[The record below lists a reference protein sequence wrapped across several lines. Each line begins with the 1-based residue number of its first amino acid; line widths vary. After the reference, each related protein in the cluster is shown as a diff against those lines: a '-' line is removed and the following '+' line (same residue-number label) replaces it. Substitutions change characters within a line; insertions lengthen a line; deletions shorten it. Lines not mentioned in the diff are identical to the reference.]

1 MLSIFYQPI
10 ERLITRLFC
19 SKNDSGESRHQWI
32 VEHDRSENRTRR
44 LLGFISLFPSGILI
58 GALFVISCNMQLIS
72 TLMIIS
78 TGFVGISVSVFVP
91 SFLDLSVR
99 YAGRMHGLTNIWTA
113 VAGFVIPYLIGL
125 TVSSA
130 PNEETS
136 WKYIW
141 LVFGIISVLYRFGWN
156 VGCVIHCMQTIMS
169 DRYRHKTDSYS
180 TSNHS
185 KCFILVFLKKRTN
198 HRRKL

>member
-1 MLSIFYQPI
+1 MDPGFPETVKTLESGSLPALSFLAFTIAASMSSIFYQPI
-10 ERLITRLFC
+10 NRLITILTSTKEDF
-19 SKNDSGESRHQWI
+19 EHHRHHWI
-32 VEHDRSENRTRR
+32 VESDGSENRTRR

-58 GALFVISCNMQLIS
+58 GALFFNKCNIHVISS
-72 TLMIIS
+72 LMIIS

-125 TVSSA
+125 TVSDA
-130 PNEETS
+130 PNEESS

-141 LVFGIISVLYRFGWN
+141 LVFGVISVIYRFGWN
-156 VGCVIHCMQTIMS
+156 LSLFQG
-169 DRYRHKTDSYS
+169 
-180 TSNHS
+180 
-185 KCFILVFLKKRTN
+185 
-198 HRRKL
+198 

>member
-1 MLSIFYQPI
+1 MSSIFYQPI
-10 ERLITRLFC
+10 DRFITRLVC
-19 SKNDSGESRHQWI
+19 SKKEFDDTRHYWI
-32 VEHDRSENRTRR
+32 VENGSSENRTRR

-58 GALFVISCNMQLIS
+58 GALFFATCNIQVIS

-78 TGFVGISVSVFVP
+78 TGFVGVSVSVFVP
-91 SFLDLSVR
+91 SFLDLSVK

-125 TVSSA
+125 TVSDA

-141 LVFGIISVLYRFGWN
+141 LAFGIISVIYRLGWN
-156 VGCVIHCMQTIMS
+156 
-169 DRYRHKTDSYS
+169 YS
-180 TSNHS
+180 
-185 KCFILVFLKKRTN
+185 C
-198 HRRKL
+198 